1 MISVCVKDNVIYK
14 SHCQGISVTKTSLF
28 DRLKEERKRLGLTQ
42 AEVAVLASVQRETWG
57 RYESGA
63 LAPGMEVL
71 EAFALAGADV
81 QYVLTGTRGYDP
93 APSLKPDEEVLLD
106 AYRALESSIRRRV
119 LAFVLGGAP
128 PPTAPKKVKQDV
140 HSGVGQQFIGPV
152 GTLTTGDIHNKGK
165 GKKS

>member
-1 MISVCVKDNVIYK
+1 MVGVCVKDNVIYK
-14 SHCQGISVTKTSLF
+14 SHCQGVYVTKTSLF

-42 AEVAVLASVQRETWG
+42 AEAAALAPVQRETWG

-93 APSLKPDEEVLLD
+93 APSLKPDEDVLLD
-106 AYRALESSIRRRV
+106 AYRALEPSMRRRV
-119 LAFVLGGAP
+119 LAFILGGEP
-128 PPTAPKKVKQDV
+128 PPAAPRKVKQTV
-140 HSGVGQQFIGPV
+140 ESGVGQQYNGPV
-152 GTLTTGDIHNKGK
+152 ETVAKGDIHSTGK
-165 GKKS
+165 EKKS

>member
-1 MISVCVKDNVIYK
+1 M
-14 SHCQGISVTKTSLF
+14 TKTSLF

-42 AEVAVLASVQRETWG
+42 AEAAVLASVQRETWS

-81 QYVLTGTRGYDP
+81 QYVLTGARGYDP
-93 APSLKPDEEVLLD
+93 APRLKPDEEVLLD

-119 LAFVLGGAP
+119 LAFILGGEP
-128 PPTAPKKVKQDV
+128 PPDGPRKITQSVQG
-140 HSGVGQQFIGPV
+140 GVAQQFNGPV
-152 GTLTTGDIHNKGK
+152 GGTTTGDIHNKGK